1 MTEKGFKRVIEQ
13 IELDGLAE
21 EKVLVIYEPESH
33 ESIVGIIAGRI
44 KDRYYRPTI
53 LLTQSKDENTIKGS
67 GRSIEE
73 YNMFEEISKCKDL
86 LVGFGGHPMAAG
98 VSLDISNL
106 ESFRERLNG
115 QASLSGEDLLPK
127 VYIDVHL
134 PLDYISFKLIEE
146 LKILEPFGK
155 GNPKPLFAAKN
166 IPVKKGFIL
175 GKNRNVLKL
184 LLETKEERL

>member
-1 MTEKGFKRVIEQ
+1 VNASGRLDSAEIAVEMFLTKDPELAKKYAEELYELNEERKGMTEKGFKRVIEQ

-106 ESFRERLNG
+106 
-115 QASLSGEDLLPK
+115 
-127 VYIDVHL
+127 
-134 PLDYISFKLIEE
+134 
-146 LKILEPFGK
+146 
-155 GNPKPLFAAKN
+155 
-166 IPVKKGFIL
+166 
-175 GKNRNVLKL
+175 
-184 LLETKEERL
+184 